1 YGLNNKAEKVK
12 IPTMIPM
19 SCSLPPSSFTK
30 IGIVGNVIWNP
41 KNIKKLANQI
51 IIKSFEKIFSTLL
64 FFALDCILKLPFYT
78 FSIHESRLKVKY
90 DYRMRNASQLY
101 LLQSYLNK
109 LDKNFS
115 IHSTHNLHSC
125 LFIIII

>member
-1 YGLNNKAEKVK
+1 
-12 IPTMIPM
+12 PTMIPM

-78 FSIHESRLKVKY
+78 FSIHESLLKLKDNY
-90 DYRMRNASQLY
+90 LIRNGIRLY
-101 LLQSYLNK
+101 LLQNYLNK

-115 IHSTHNLHSC
+115 IHSTYNLHSC
-125 LFIIII
+125 QFIIII